1 MKFTLNADELPQ
13 MEAHLRSHKWIAPDE
28 QLISAKK
35 AGEGNMNY
43 TLRVRSN
50 FRSFILKQSRPYV
63 EKYPQVPAPVERA
76 LVEAKFYETIQ
87 QDVRLYDYTPELV
100 AKDPENYLIQ
110 LEDLGSSEDFS
121 FLYQK
126 EKDIKVEEIKELAEF
141 LSILHGEF
149 NSEKITP
156 NIPNRDMR
164 ALNAEHIFNYP
175 FLEENGFNLDDVSPG
190 LQEIAMSYKTDAAFK
205 ARVGELSKY
214 YLEDGPTLLHGDF
227 YPGSWLQTIR
237 GVKVIDPEFGF
248 FGIPEFDLSV
258 WIAHFH
264 MAEQAQTSIDQI
276 LTNYEFSSNLN
287 TDVLEALVGVEI
299 MRRLIGLAQLPLS
312 LDLAEK
318 EGLLTEAHRLIM
330 K

>member
-1 MKFTLNADELPQ
+1 MKFTLNADELTQ

-63 EKYPQVPAPVERA
+63 EKYPQIPAPIERA
-76 LVEAKFYETIQ
+76 LIEAKFYETIQ

-100 AKDPENYLIQ
+100 AKDPENFLIQ
-110 LEDLGSSEDFS
+110 LEDLGSSDDFS

-126 EKDIKVEEIKELAEF
+126 GKQIKPEEIKELAEF

-149 NSEKITP
+149 NSDKITP
-156 NIPNRDMR
+156 NISNRDMR

-175 FLEENGFNLDDVSPG
+175 FLEENGFNLDDVTPG
-190 LQEIAMSYKTDAAFK
+190 LQELAMSYKTDDAFK
-205 ARVGELSKY
+205 SKVGELSKY

-264 MAEQAQTSIDQI
+264 MAEQEQANIDQI
-276 LTNYEFSSNLN
+276 LVDYAFTSNLD
-287 TDVLEALVGVEI
+287 TGVLEALAGVEI
-299 MRRLIGLAQLPLS
+299 MRRLIGLAQLPLT
-312 LDLAEK
+312 LGLAEK
-318 EGLLTEAHRLIM
+318 ENLLKEAYRLIM